1 MANRRT
7 TNLNEGISMILPKQK
22 NLQLR
27 EFHQF
32 IQTLKFKN
40 QENSFE
46 SIGALCGRSSRTP
59 PEKKN
64 CEKNRK
70 LYFPEKNRKHF
81 SEKKNRFFF
90 PKKNQQNFPEKNW
103 ELIFEKDREI
113 FFRKKYRNFSRE

>member
-81 SEKKNRFFF
+81 SEKK
-90 PKKNQQNFPEKNW
+90 KQ
-103 ELIFEKDREI
+103 I
-113 FFRKKYRNFSRE
+113 FFSEKKSTKFSRKKLGTYFRKRSGNFFS